1 MQPPDSAAE
10 KLQGIF
16 PFLSFFNLFI
26 LIVAEILKEIAILK
40 EKHKNE
46 IAELNETYTREI
58 LNEIAKLKESHAELM
73 EQLHQKILQIQL
85 QSGGMMPL

>member
-16 PFLSFFNLFI
+16 PFLSCFFNPFI

-40 EKHKNE
+40 EKQKNE
-46 IAELNETYTREI
+46 IAELKEKQKNETHAREQQ
-58 LNEIAKLKESHAELM
+58 NQEIAELKEK
-73 EQLHQKILQIQL
+73 QKVLQIQL